1 MKKKI
6 FIQVVLILLIICFS
20 YFLYKKYF
28 FLDMADNKIV
38 NDRSIKKD
46 DNMNVINNLN
56 YNSSDAEGR
65 SYNIKA
71 ESGSMD
77 ILDNQVIKMNNV
89 IANIGLEDGELMTIT
104 SDFAKYNTI
113 TYETKFISN
122 VVSKYLDH
130 NILSESLIIDFN
142 KNILEASNEM
152 TYKNSNTIMRADI
165 LKIDLLTK
173 DIKISNYD
181 NKVGSNID
189 RNKNVEIKFSNK

>member
-28 FLDMADNKIV
+28 FLDMANNKIV

-46 DNMNVINNLN
+46 DKMNVINNLN

-77 ILDNQVIKMNNV
+77 ILDTQVIKMNNV

>member
-28 FLDMADNKIV
+28 FLDMANNKIV

-46 DNMNVINNLN
+46 DKMNVINNLN

-77 ILDNQVIKMNNV
+77 ILDTQVIKMNNV

-130 NILSESLIIDFN
+130 NIFSESLIIDFN

>member
-77 ILDNQVIKMNNV
+77 ILDTQVIKMNNV

>member
-28 FLDMADNKIV
+28 FLDMANNKIV

-46 DNMNVINNLN
+46 DKMNVINNLN

-77 ILDNQVIKMNNV
+77 ILDTQVIKMNNV
-89 IANIGLEDGELMTIT
+89 IANIKRRWWVNDNYLTLLSIIQLLM
-104 SDFAKYNTI
+104 KQNL
-113 TYETKFISN
+113 
-122 VVSKYLDH
+122 YLMLFP
-130 NILSESLIIDFN
+130 NI
-142 KNILEASNEM
+142 
-152 TYKNSNTIMRADI
+152 
-165 LKIDLLTK
+165 
-173 DIKISNYD
+173 
-181 NKVGSNID
+181 
-189 RNKNVEIKFSNK
+189 

>member
-1 MKKKI
+1 
-6 FIQVVLILLIICFS
+6 
-20 YFLYKKYF
+20 
-28 FLDMADNKIV
+28 MANNKIV

-46 DNMNVINNLN
+46 DKMNVINNLN

-77 ILDNQVIKMNNV
+77 ILDTQVIKMNNV

-130 NILSESLIIDFN
+130 NIFSESLIIDFN